1 MGGQVLASQS
11 VPANS
16 RVDVMTGTPHEFPD
30 ARGNRVTVAAV
41 SEAAGGQATVSFGS
55 KLILEE
61 GRLTLVGANVN
72 PVIPD
77 DVIAS
82 GGALPG
88 ERVRVFLINT
98 TGAAV
103 VMTALVDLS

>member
-1 MGGQVLASQS
+1 MGGQVLQAVS

-16 RVDVMTGTPHEFPD
+16 RVDIMTGTPHEFPD

-41 SEAAGGQATVSFGS
+41 SEAAGGRITVSFGS
-55 KLILEE
+55 KMILEE

-77 DVIAS
+77 NVVGS

-88 ERVRVFLINT
+88 ERIRVFLINT

-103 VMTALVDLS
+103 VMSALVDLS